1 MMRLERMLAR
11 RYLKARRGFISL
23 TSWLAIIGMALGVA
37 TLILVTSLM
46 NGIRADMTQRFIG
59 IGGHVTIEKS
69 YGAFTDYD
77 AVKSSLVDAPGIT
90 AITPKIEGQV
100 MATYRG
106 RALGALVVALP
117 WDTLAVRP
125 LFMGALK
132 AGDWA
137 GPRDNEGVM
146 LGFRLAR
153 SLGLQVGDEI
163 TLISPQGQAT
173 IAGLIPRMKAYR
185 ITGLLDFGMH
195 AYDGSLI
202 VMPFEEARLYFKQPE
217 SVSNLEV
224 MIANPGDATAVADG
238 LRLQLGEE
246 YQVSDWQQSN
256 ATVFQALLIQRNV
269 MVVILTLIILVAAF
283 NIISSL
289 VMLVK
294 EKRRDIAILRTMGA
308 SRGMIERIFLYAGC
322 WIGGVGT
329 IVGLVL
335 GLIMAQNIDRIKRG
349 IEAVTGQEI
358 LVENIYFLSTLPT
371 RTDPKEVLVIL
382 LVALVIAIVAAIY
395 PARKAS
401 QLDPAEVL
409 RDA

>member
-1 MMRLERMLAR
+1 MKRLERMLAK

-23 TSWLAIIGMALGVA
+23 TSWFAIIGMALGVA

-59 IGGHVTIEKS
+59 IGGHITIEKS
-69 YGAFTDYD
+69 FASFTDYA
-77 AVKSSLVDAPGIT
+77 AVKSSLAGMAGT
-90 AITPKIEGQV
+90 TTITPKIEGQV
-100 MATYRG
+100 MATSRG

-117 WDTLAVRP
+117 WDTLALRP
-125 LFMGALK
+125 LFMNALK
-132 AGDWA
+132 AGDWN
-137 GPRDNEGVM
+137 GPRDNEGVL
-146 LGFRLAR
+146 LGYRLAR
-153 SLGLQVGDEI
+153 ALGLGVGDEV

-173 IAGLIPRMKAYR
+173 IAGLIPRMKSYP

-202 VMPFEEARLYFKQPE
+202 VMPFEEARVYFKQPE

-224 MIANPGDATAVADG
+224 MVENPDMATAIAGDI
-238 LRLQLGEE
+238 RAQLGEE
-246 YQVSDWQQSN
+246 YLVSDWQQSN
-256 ATVFQALLIQRNV
+256 ATVFQALLVQRNV

-308 SRGMIERIFLYAGC
+308 SRGMIERIFLYAGF
-322 WIGGVGT
+322 WIGMVGT
-329 IVGLVL
+329 LSGLVL
-335 GLIMAQNIDRIKRG
+335 GLLLAANIDRLKQLV
-349 IEAVTGQEI
+349 EAATGQEI

-371 RTDPKEVLVIL
+371 RTDPQEVLVIL
-382 LVALVIAIVAAIY
+382 LASLLIALLAAIY
-395 PARKAS
+395 PARQAS
-401 QLDPAEVL
+401 RLDPVEVL
-409 RDA
+409 RDD

>member
-1 MMRLERMLAR
+1 MKRLERMLAK

-59 IGGHVTIEKS
+59 IGGHATIERS
-69 YGAFTDYD
+69 YSAFTDYD
-77 AVKSSLVDAPGIT
+77 AVKSALAGTPGVT

-106 RALGALVVALP
+106 RAQGALVVALP
-117 WDTLAVRP
+117 WDTLALRP
-125 LFMGALK
+125 LFMDALK

-146 LGFRLAR
+146 VGFRLAR

-185 ITGLLDFGMH
+185 ITGLLDFGMY

-202 VMPFEEARLYFKQPE
+202 VMPFEEARVYFKQPE

-224 MIANPGDATAVADG
+224 MVTNPDDATAIADA
-238 LRLQLGEE
+238 LRTQLGDE

-308 SRGMIERIFLYAGC
+308 SRGMIERVFLYAGC

-329 IVGLVL
+329 LAGLVL
-335 GLIMAQNIDRIKRG
+335 GLILAQNLDRIKRA
-349 IEAVTGQEI
+349 IEALTGQEI

-382 LVALVIAIVAAIY
+382 LVALTIAILAAIY

-409 RDA
+409 RDV

>member
-69 YGAFTDYD
+69 YGVFTDYD
-77 AVKSSLVDAPGIT
+77 AVKSSLVDTPGIT

-117 WDTLAVRP
+117 WDTLALRP
-125 LFMGALK
+125 LFMDALK

-146 LGFRLAR
+146 VGFRLAR

-224 MIANPGDATAVADG
+224 MIANPDDATAVADG
-238 LRLQLGEE
+238 LRLQLGDE
-246 YQVSDWQQSN
+246 YLVSDWQQSN

-308 SRGMIERIFLYAGC
+308 TRGMIERVFLYAGC

-329 IVGLVL
+329 IVGLVF

-349 IEAVTGQEI
+349 IEAITGQEI